1 MATSVENYIPYQPNA
16 QGLTEVLLDLYVIE
30 GLIKKINLEN
40 EDNHK
45 IILTGGNANFFKN
58 MFENVHLI
66 DDLFTSRGLHYLI
79 NEFDK

>member
-1 MATSVENYIPYQPNA
+1 MYY
-16 QGLTEVLLDLYVIE
+16 LFFCKD
-30 GLIKKINLEN
+30 LEN

-58 MFENVHLI
+58 MFENVFII

-79 NEFDK
+79 NEFDKWDFQKMN

>member
-1 MATSVENYIPYQPNA
+1 MQFNLVFS
-16 QGLTEVLLDLYVIE
+16 YVSMIE
-30 GLIKKINLEN
+30 GLIKKINLET

-58 MFENVHLI
+58 MFENVYII

>member
-1 MATSVENYIPYQPNA
+1 MEHE
-16 QGLTEVLLDLYVIE
+16 LE
-30 GLIKKINLEN
+30 EN

-45 IILTGGNANFFKN
+45 IVLTGGNANFFKN
-58 MFENVHLI
+58 MFENVFII